1 MQKSLKVFLG
11 CLLATCPLIAAA
23 ATTTAE
29 QSEAKWEL
37 SGGTTFGL
45 DITTQ
50 SGQDSTKTWVFTSKA
65 GYYVAPQ
72 IQVGA
77 DVTYYNYDQSSISG
91 HYFAFLLGPTFDFT
105 ADAENAPYAFAGIGE
120 ASAGAT
126 YTSGS
131 YTSTLSL
138 NQFAYAI
145 GIGKRFRLADHVTW
159 APQIRYL
166 ALDSANDGSLSVRAS
181 HDWDFLVFRFSVLF

>member
-1 MQKSLKVFLG
+1 MQKISKVFLG
-11 CLLATCPLIAAA
+11 CLLATSPLMAAA
-23 ATTTAE
+23 SPTAAE

-50 SGQDSTKTWVFTSKA
+50 SGQDSTKTWAFISKA

-77 DVTYYNYDQSSISG
+77 DVTYYNYGQSNVSG
-91 HYFAFLLGPTFDFT
+91 HYFVFLLGPTFDFT
-105 ADAENAPYAFAGIGE
+105 ADPANAPYAFAGIGQ

-131 YTSTLSL
+131 YSSTLSL
-138 NQFAYAI
+138 NQFAYAV

-159 APQIRYL
+159 APQIRYT
-166 ALDSANDGSLSVRAS
+166 ALDGANDGSLSVRAS
-181 HDWDFLVFRFSVLF
+181 HDWDFMVVRFSVLF